1 MGIDFVI
8 LWVDGND
15 PKWQSEK
22 AKYNS
27 NINDDSNTT
36 NRYRDWGLL
45 PYWFRGVEKFTPW
58 VNKILFVTWG
68 HVPEFLNLNNPKL
81 NVVKHTD
88 FIPVEYLPTFSSH
101 SIELNIHRI
110 PGLSEQFVYFND
122 DMFIVRPM
130 NEQAFFNENLPCT
143 YGGEAPMA
151 FQGDMGI
158 WRHAAINNMGVINDH
173 FNKKEQLK
181 FFRKKYISSNY
192 RWQDNIRTFALEVL
206 FPDYFWGFKNLHA
219 PGAYLKKTF
228 EEVWEAEKDLLNKT
242 CSHKFRSADDVN
254 QWVMLWWQIAS
265 GSFSPYNTDNLVC
278 SVNKNTADFICNAIK
293 SQINDMI
300 CVNDSADESDFDFLS
315 EELKSAFQTILPEKS
330 SFEK

>member
-22 AKYNS
+22 SKYDPKV
-27 NINDDSNTT
+27 NDDSNSA
-36 NRYRDWGLL
+36 NRYRDWDLL

-58 VNKILFVTWG
+58 VNKIHFVTWG

-81 NVVKHTD
+81 NVVNHKD
-88 FIPVEYLPTFSSH
+88 FIPEEYLPTFSSH
-101 SIELNIHRI
+101 AIELNIHRI
-110 PGLSEQFVYFND
+110 PGLSEKFVYFND

-130 NEQAFFNENLPCT
+130 DEKSFFDDGLPCT
-143 YGGEAPMA
+143 YGGEVPMA
-151 FQGDMGI
+151 FKGDTGI
-158 WRHAAINNMGVINDH
+158 WLHAAVNNMGVINSH
-173 FNKKEQLK
+173 FNKKEQIK
-181 FFRKKYISSNY
+181 SFNKKYISKSY
-192 RWQDNIRTFALEVL
+192 RWQDNIRTLALEKL
-206 FPDYFWGFKNLHA
+206 FPDYFFGFKNLHA

-228 EEVWEAEKDLLNKT
+228 QEVWEAEKELLTKT
-242 CSHKFRSADDVN
+242 SSHKFRSADDVN

-278 SVNKNTADFICNAIK
+278 SVNKSTVDYLCNAIK
-293 SQINDMI
+293 TQSNDMI
-300 CVNDSADESDFDFLS
+300 CVNDGAAEEDFLYLS
-315 EELKSAFQTILPEKS
+315 EELKSAFQTILSEKS

>member
-22 AKYNS
+22 SKYDPKV
-27 NINDDSNTT
+27 NDDSNSV

-45 PYWFRGVEKFTPW
+45 PYWFRGIEKFTPW
-58 VNKILFVTWG
+58 VNKIHFVTWG

-81 NVVKHTD
+81 NVVNHKD
-88 FIPVEYLPTFSSH
+88 FIPEEYLPTFSSH
-101 SIELNIHRI
+101 AIELNIHRI
-110 PGLSEQFVYFND
+110 PGLSENFVYFND

-130 NEQAFFNENLPCT
+130 DEKSFFQDGLPCT
-143 YGGEAPMA
+143 YGGEVPMA
-151 FQGDMGI
+151 FKGDTGI
-158 WRHAAINNMGVINDH
+158 WLHAAVNNMGVINTH
-173 FNKKEQLK
+173 FNKKEQVK
-181 FFRKKYISSNY
+181 SFRKKYMSKNY
-192 RWQDNIRTFALEVL
+192 RWQDNVRTFIAERI
-206 FPDYFWGFKNLHA
+206 FPDNFLGFKNLHA

-228 EEVWEAEKDLLNKT
+228 QDVWEEEKELLTKT
-242 CSHKFRSADDVN
+242 SSHKFRSADDVN

-278 SVNKNTADFICNAIK
+278 SVNKSTVDYLCNAIK
-293 SQINDMI
+293 TQSNDMI
-300 CVNDSADESDFDFLS
+300 CVNDGAAEEDFLYLS
-315 EELKSAFQTILPEKS
+315 EEIKSAFQTILSEKS

>member
-22 AKYNS
+22 AEDDS

-45 PYWFRGVEKFTPW
+45 PYWFRGIEKFTPW
-58 VNKILFVTWG
+58 VNKIHFVTWG

-88 FIPVEYLPTFSSH
+88 FIPEEYLPTFSSH

-110 PGLSEQFVYFND
+110 PGLSENFVYFND

-143 YGGEAPMA
+143 YGGEVPMA
-151 FQGDMGI
+151 FQGDVGI

-181 FFRKKYISSNY
+181 AFRKKYISSNY
-192 RWQDNIRTFALEVL
+192 RWQDNIRTFALEAL

-228 EEVWEAEKDLLNKT
+228 EEVWEAETDLLNKT

-254 QWVMLWWQIAS
+254 QWVMLWWQVAS
-265 GSFSPYNTDNLVC
+265 GSFTPYNTDNLVC
-278 SVNKNTADFICNAIK
+278 SVNKNTADFVCNAIK
-293 SQINDMI
+293 SQSNDMI
-300 CVNDSADESDFDFLS
+300 CVNDGADEGDFDFLS